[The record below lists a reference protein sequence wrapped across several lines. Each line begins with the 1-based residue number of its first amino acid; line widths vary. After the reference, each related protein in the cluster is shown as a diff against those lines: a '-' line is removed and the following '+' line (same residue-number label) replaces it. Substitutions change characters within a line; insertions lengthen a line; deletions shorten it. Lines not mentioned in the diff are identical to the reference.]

1 MRNPLKR
8 LQYHGFTI
16 VVLTVFFLF
25 IVLLLS
31 IPLLYLILTSL
42 EANGIRGLTLFNYRQ
57 LFQSS
62 QAMRAMVNSLTLSF
76 QSSFIAMVLA
86 VPCAMSMLRMRGER
100 FQRNLLLLVNLRA
113 SFHGAPLV
121 LAAGLMVGIGG
132 VLARLY
138 ALLGEE
144 YHFLLASQAGL
155 LGCYVYFQLPL
166 AVLLLY
172 PIFQGIRSDWQQA
185 AAMLGAYSRQFW
197 LRIGLPITLPSLI
210 TSFAVLFAHAM
221 GSYATAYLLNAPDY
235 PILPLVISAH
245 LTSGRFANPGLGS
258 ALAILLAAALVMAM
272 LLGEWAGSSVVRGR
286 RET

>member
-1 MRNPLKR
+1 MQKR
-8 LQYHGFTI
+8 LDRLKYHSFSI
-16 VVLTVFFLF
+16 VVLSVFLVLV
-25 IVLLLS
+25 VLLLS
-31 IPLLYLILTSL
+31 IPLFYLILTSF
-42 EANGIRGLTLFNYRQ
+42 EANGVRGLTLLNYRR

-62 QAMRAMVNSLTLSF
+62 QAMQSLVNSLSLSLR
-76 QSSFIAMVLA
+76 SSLIAMGLA
-86 VPCAMSMLRMRGER
+86 IPCAMSMLHLRGER
-100 FQRNLLLLVNLRA
+100 LQRHLLLLVNLRA

-121 LAAGLMVGIGG
+121 LAAGLTVGIGG

-138 ALLGEE
+138 ALMGEE
-144 YHFLLASQAGL
+144 YNFLLASQAGL

-185 AAMLGAYSRQFW
+185 AAMLGAYPRQFW
-197 LRIGLPITLPSLI
+197 LRIGLPITLPSLF

-221 GSYATAYLLNAPDY
+221 GAYATAYLLNAPDY

-258 ALAILLAAALVMAM
+258 AMAILLAAALVMAM
-272 LLGEWAGSSVVRGR
+272 LLGEWAGSLAVRGR